1 MLFVLNT
8 ETQRHR
14 ELFFFGYRRR
24 REIGDLL
31 RREIQ
36 QNLTKSYKIL
46 FYYLFD
52 FKTQRLRDTEVISL
66 LFLGMPFGQNQ
77 RSLKA

>member
-36 QNLTKSYKIL
+36 QNLTKSYKI
-46 FYYLFD
+46 FINYLFD
-52 FKTQRLRDTEVISL
+52 FE
-66 LFLGMPFGQNQ
+66 
-77 RSLKA
+77 